1 MKNKIYYITLLFI
14 SSLLISCSSDDDLSY
29 KNDFQSSQTAW
40 LQFKESSKNSYKYV
54 VPGGSLLSSYGWQTT
69 ITVSSGK
76 VTNRSFK
83 YIGSPVNIPAE
94 QLEWTENEGEINSH
108 QNGAAAL
115 TLDEIYAKAKSDWLI
130 KRKNTTNYFE
140 SKNDGL
146 ISQCGYVEKN
156 CMDDCF
162 VGITISSI
170 ERL

>member
-1 MKNKIYYITLLFI
+1 MDRKN
-14 SSLLISCSSDDDLSY
+14 
-29 KNDFQSSQTAW
+29 
-40 LQFKESSKNSYKYV
+40 ES
-54 VPGGSLLSSYGWQTT
+54 
-69 ITVSSGK
+69 
-76 VTNRSFK
+76 
-83 YIGSPVNIPAE
+83 
-94 QLEWTENEGEINSH
+94 EINTH

-115 TLDEIYAKAKSDWLI
+115 TLDEIYVNAKSDWLI